1 MNRPTFEEAASWGGG
16 RHTAG
21 TQELYAG
28 PRGGRLA
35 APGRGATL
43 PPVRY
48 ATRGSA
54 VAPGERQRERERL
67 YAPRAPHLREL
78 PQGCLISLI
87 VVATVWFGAWAVVL
101 VLALN
106 FLRAP
111 FKG

>member
-1 MNRPTFEEAASWGGG
+1 VIVLIAILCILFGFGIYVLLVQTG
-16 RHTAG
+16 
-21 TQELYAG
+21 
-28 PRGGRLA
+28 
-35 APGRGATL
+35 
-43 PPVRY
+43 V
-48 ATRGSA
+48 
-54 VAPGERQRERERL
+54 VPGERQRERERL